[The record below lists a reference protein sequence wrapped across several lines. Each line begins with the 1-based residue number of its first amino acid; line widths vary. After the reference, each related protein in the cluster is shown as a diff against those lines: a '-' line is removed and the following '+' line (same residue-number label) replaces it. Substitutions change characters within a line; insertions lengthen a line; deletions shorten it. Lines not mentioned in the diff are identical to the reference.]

1 MSLRQSNVCLVSALC
16 IGSLIS
22 IISAAPISPSFTD
35 PLHPTTKSPLWRFS
49 PQTMPDD
56 EWIPTG
62 STFYANSVTKA
73 PQRSAFAAYIH
84 SNPTKFVEPI
94 TLKVWPSHIDRVK
107 LEPFWSTIFERNGE
121 RFTTAIH
128 PSLWVRQPNISRN
141 SELVLVP
148 SPTTKV
154 QRPLGS
160 SIPLGSSSPSAPK
173 SDPDVP
179 SDEAETKPARRR
191 SKKRFR
197 GRLTP
202 PLSSVHPGIKFKAP
216 ETQEIGV
223 TSAMRNPELV
233 LVGLPSTKDSQETS
247 QSEDAEVEAVRHT
260 SKMRLRGR
268 KHSRRKQRRRKPVTK
283 GNVNKPQLKRK
294 MSVPME
300 LTLPLKYLL
309 RDGGKTTLDFFVHT
323 DPPVWRDTRYHFQ
336 HLSQQPRLRIES
348 NPMVEYY
355 PDEAQMDEVCR
366 DESTIIGTDIVTS
379 YIKPHIY
386 QKPYT
391 KRILYTKFRDT
402 WGMAEI
408 LMFCHHPENVPVLKF
423 LKCAIMR
430 HKMMESMLPKYPYH
444 QVQT

>member
-1 MSLRQSNVCLVSALC
+1 MPLMSLRQSNVCLVSALC

-22 IISAAPISPSFTD
+22 IIRAAPILPSYTD

-62 STFYANSVTKA
+62 STFYENSVTKA
-73 PQRSAFAAYIH
+73 PPRSAFAAYI
-84 SNPTKFVEPI
+84 NANRTQFVEPI

-107 LEPFWSTIFERNGE
+107 LEPFWSTILERNGE
-121 RFTTAIH
+121 SFTTAMH
-128 PSLWVRQPNISRN
+128 PSLWVRQPNIYSN
-141 SELVLVP
+141 SELLP
-148 SPTTKV
+148 RPNTKV
-154 QRPLGS
+154 QRPLSS
-160 SIPLGSSSPSAPK
+160 SIPLGSSSPS
-173 SDPDVP
+173 VP
-179 SDEAETKPARRR
+179 SDEAETKPAKRR

-197 GRLTP
+197 GRVSP
-202 PLSSVHPGIKFKAP
+202 PLGSVHPGIKLKAP
-216 ETQEIGV
+216 ETREIGV
-223 TSAMRNPELV
+223 TAAMRNPDLV
-233 LVGLPSTKDSQETS
+233 LVDLGLPSTKDSQETS
-247 QSEDAEVEAVRHT
+247 QSEGAEVEAVRHT
-260 SKMRLRGR
+260 NKMRLRGR

-283 GNVNKPQLKRK
+283 GNVSKPQLKRK

-300 LTLPLKYLL
+300 LTLPMKYLM
-309 RDGGKTTLDFFVHT
+309 RDAGKTTLDFFVHT
-323 DPPVWRDTRYHFQ
+323 DPPVWLDTRYHFQ
-336 HLSQQPRLRIES
+336 QLSQMPRLRIES

-355 PDEAQMDEVCR
+355 PDEAGMDEVCR

-386 QKPYT
+386 PKPYT
-391 KRILYTKFRDT
+391 KRILYTKFRDI
-402 WGMAEI
+402 WGMDPI